1 MLQTFISGRI
11 AALIEHRRRAARASG
26 FVLASAADVEA
37 FEAQETNTGRPNVLF
52 VLDSTESLGSTIKI
66 PDYDPAFVYPV
77 DPATCNAG
85 SLYFRTTSPDPFTS
99 CKSTGANRVGQ
110 VPKANLKCDG
120 LDQAELEGS
129 VGPMRF
135 VEKLTVKQGNNF
147 VTVYQPLQPTVK
159 QDSTVFCETYSGADK
174 RTSPTLRCST
184 APMRWSCTTATT

>member
-11 AALIEHRRRAARASG
+11 AAVIEHRRRAARASG
-26 FVLASAADVEA
+26 FVLASLAVLASGQPARAADVEA

-66 PDYDPAFVYPV
+66 PEYDPAFVYPV

-120 LDQAELEGS
+120 LEQAALEGLIE
-129 VGPMRF
+129 F
-135 VEKLTVKQGNNF
+135 VQAVETSRHPQTRLAIP
-147 VTVYQPLQPTVK
+147 PLLV
-159 QDSTVFCETYSGADK
+159 A
-174 RTSPTLRCST
+174 
-184 APMRWSCTTATT
+184 